1 LRYIDTSITKA
12 QLTGINDIP
21 VIIDFSENFFFIG
34 CFFEQPPGQ
43 FNESADRSVFK
54 GYQFLIPVLFG

>member
-1 LRYIDTSITKA
+1 
-12 QLTGINDIP
+12 

-54 GYQFLIPVLFG
+54 GYQFFIPVLFG